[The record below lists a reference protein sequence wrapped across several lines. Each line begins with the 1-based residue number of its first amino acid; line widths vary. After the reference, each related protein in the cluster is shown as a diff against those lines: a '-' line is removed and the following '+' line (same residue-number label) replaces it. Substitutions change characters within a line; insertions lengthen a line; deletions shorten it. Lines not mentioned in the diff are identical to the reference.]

1 MLYIPHSPTMS
12 VKDKAFLAALAPRTF
27 SGFSADPAV
36 RACLDAAYKLA
47 EKNGTFAAANSARS
61 QYLAAETPLTV
72 NDNNDLY
79 AQSIGTWKV
88 VSNILINP
96 LKQILAGMYGRNVMQ
111 DFVTWTPPGV
121 EPTVQVPIINS
132 VGQVYKNPTSWMN
145 SNLDTSLVNVTLTRY
160 SCPAAMT
167 TYDLLYGNRF
177 GELIGALAEAVAQQI
192 MRDYC
197 AAMAAA
203 LPTTTADDS
212 NIVAADGKINLW
224 YLENAS
230 AITPDYVTKTLGPV
244 FGNRG
249 DVERLVLTPEAY
261 AYLVPTNALS
271 LTMAPGAYGIGEIL
285 RSAQITNA
293 DNANSAIGYGLR
305 KDGIV
310 YATGMLNIDAI
321 AATNCDIKPLFE
333 IAGIQLYA
341 KTWSFP
347 GDERFYMS
355 VEAYAGFN
363 IGNPADVVVI
373 SPINKSAA

>member
-1 MLYIPHSPTMS
+1 MS
-12 VKDKAFLAALAPRTF
+12 VQDKAFLAALAPRTF
-27 SGFSADPAV
+27 SGFSTDPAV
-36 RACLDAAYKLA
+36 RACLDEAYKIA
-47 EKNGTFAAANSARS
+47 VKNGTFAAANSARS
-61 QYLAAETPLTV
+61 KYLAADTQLTV
-72 NDNNDLY
+72 SNNNDLY
-79 AQSIGTWKV
+79 AQSVGTWKV
-88 VSNILINP
+88 VSDILINP
-96 LKQILAGMYGRNVMQ
+96 LKQILAGLYGRNVMQ
-111 DFVTWTPPGV
+111 DFVAWTPPGI

-132 VGQVYKNPTSWMN
+132 VGQVLKNPTSWMN

-160 SCPAAMT
+160 SSQAAMS

-197 AAMAAA
+197 SAMAAA
-203 LPTTTADDS
+203 LPTKTSDGS
-212 NIVAADGKINLW
+212 NIVSADGKINLW

-230 AITPDYVTKTLGPV
+230 SITSDYVTKTLGPV
-244 FGNRG
+244 FGDRG

-261 AYLVPTNALS
+261 AYLVPTNAMS
-271 LTMAPGAYGIGEIL
+271 LTMAPGAYGIGEIM

-321 AATNCDIKPLFE
+321 SATNCDIKPLFE
-333 IAGIQLYA
+333 IAGIQLYV

-347 GDERFYMS
+347 GNENFFMS
-355 VEAYAGFN
+355 VESYAGFS

-373 SPINKSAA
+373 SPLNKSAA